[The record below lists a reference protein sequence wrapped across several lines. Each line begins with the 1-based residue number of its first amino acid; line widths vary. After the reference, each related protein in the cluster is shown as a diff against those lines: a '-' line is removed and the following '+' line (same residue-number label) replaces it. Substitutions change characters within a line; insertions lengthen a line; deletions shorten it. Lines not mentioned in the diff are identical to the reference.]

1 MNELKKPQIFFA
13 IPCGEFFQ
21 TQRDIITDI
30 CDKLKIK
37 YLIIEDN
44 TITDFL
50 WKKITDGIDNSD
62 YFVADV
68 SSKSPNIILELG
80 YALRE
85 KKHRFSAI
93 FISSSIEPPI
103 DIQGLILHK
112 YISFRDLRDKLIRW
126 IKENVL
132 IDTKVLTNFSINDLS
147 LPKED
152 FSSIDRFLRLWSAP
166 GGSFS
171 FTHEGLTVTN
181 AHFPIMTNY
190 LAPLK
195 NYEFEFKTKIV
206 NGAVGWAVKGT
217 KRYASVVPEFCIMFN
232 IKSDNTLTPHIF
244 NITKYVQEGGGYK
257 VFDEK
262 AKQVDLKKSKQG
274 WFNIKTIVKDDI
286 ITIFNDRQI
295 IFKDDFSKEPYREYY
310 DYPNMQ
316 GEIGFRC
323 YQGVEEAVINY
334 FNIQEI

>member
-1 MNELKKPQIFFA
+1 MNRAKTKIFFA
-13 IPCGEFFQ
+13 IPCGEFYKIQ
-21 TQRDIITDI
+21 TSIITDI
-30 CDKLKIK
+30 CTALNIEAI
-37 YLIIEDN
+37 IIENN

-50 WKKITDGIDNSD
+50 WKKITDGIDHSD
-62 YFVADV
+62 YFVADI

-85 KKHRFSAI
+85 KKHRFSGI
-93 FISSSIEPPI
+93 FISGSIEPPI
-103 DIQGLILHK
+103 DLQGLVLHK
-112 YISFRDLRDKLIRW
+112 YISFRDLKEKLIQW
-126 IKENVL
+126 IRDNVL
-132 IDTKVLTNFSINDLS
+132 IDAKVLTNYKINHLS

-152 FSSIDRFLRLWSAP
+152 FSSVDRFLRLWSAP

-190 LAPLK
+190 LASLN

-232 IKSDNTLTPHIF
+232 IKLDDNKLTPHIF
-244 NITKYVQEGGGYK
+244 NINKYVQAGGGYK

-262 AKQVDLKKSKQG
+262 AKEVRLKKSKEG
-274 WFNIKTIVKDDI
+274 WFNIKTIVKGDI
-286 ITIFNDRQI
+286 ITILNDKEI
-295 IFKDDFSKEPYREYY
+295 IFKDDFSKEPYKEYY
-310 DYPNMQ
+310 NFPDRQ
-316 GEIGFRC
+316 GEVGFRC
-323 YQGVEEAVINY
+323 YQGIEEAVIQY
-334 FNIQEI
+334 FNIKEI

>member
-1 MNELKKPQIFFA
+1 MIDSKKPQIFFA
-13 IPCGEFFQ
+13 IPCGEFFRI
-21 TQRDIITDI
+21 QRDIITNI
-30 CDKLKIK
+30 CDIFKIK
-37 YLIIEDN
+37 YVIIEDS

-50 WKKITDGIDNSD
+50 WRKITDGIDNSD
-62 YFVADV
+62 FFVADI

-103 DIQGLILHK
+103 DVQGLVLHK
-112 YISFRDLRDKLIRW
+112 YISFSDLGEKLIQW
-126 IKENVL
+126 IRDNVL
-132 IDTKVLTNFSINDLS
+132 IGTGVLTNYKINDLT

-171 FTHEGLTVTN
+171 LTHEGLTVTN

-190 LAPLK
+190 LAPLN

-232 IKSDNTLTPHIF
+232 IQLNNTLTPYIF
-244 NITKYVQEGGGYK
+244 NINKYVQAGGGYK
-257 VFDEK
+257 VFNEK
-262 AKQVDLKKSKQG
+262 AKKVALKKSKEG
-274 WFNIKTIVKDDI
+274 WFNIQTMVKGDTITIV
-286 ITIFNDRQI
+286 NDKEI
-295 IFKDDFSKEPYREYY
+295 IFKDDFSKEPYKEYY
-310 DYPNMQ
+310 DFPDRQ

-323 YQGVEEAVINY
+323 YQGVEEAIIRY
-334 FNIQEI
+334 FNIREI